1 MPTKIFTTFDLQ
13 CPFGENIAVDSV
25 KCRQCPHYYR
35 AGTGMFF
42 WCKHPVP
49 ESTKTGTQP
58 KKKGR
63 PRVKAKIK
71 PVKTRKK
78 KNG

>member
-1 MPTKIFTTFDLQ
+1 MPTKIFTTIDAQ
-13 CPFGENIAVDSV
+13 CPFGKGIPIDSL
-25 KCRQCPHYYR
+25 KCRQCSFYYR

-49 ESTKTGTQP
+49 ETPKTGTQG

-63 PRVKAKIK
+63 PSGKAKRK
-71 PVKTRKK
+71 PVKTRKP
-78 KNG
+78 KNR